1 MPNMIPAIPVAPP
14 NTIDVRTVRLAD
26 RDPRWPSS
34 SYTRT
39 QADFAAR
46 YGFTL
51 AAVRDWEQGRRKP
64 GRTARIL
71 LELIR
76 RDPAAVR
83 AVLQPAE
90 QSAA

>member
-1 MPNMIPAIPVAPP
+1 MRKPKWGAVGGAWSVEQGAVPDEV
-14 NTIDVRTVRLAD
+14 DVQSIRLAD
-26 RDPRWPSS
+26 RTTGSPFVRL
-34 SYTRT
+34 T
-39 QADFAAR
+39 QEAFAKR

-51 AAVRDWEQGRRKP
+51 GAVQDWEQGRRKP

-83 AVLQPAE
+83 AVLT
-90 QSAA
+90 